1 MPQTL
6 VTRNLQWFLVKSLFS
21 NSLLLTRCELLRQ
34 VRRRLPSLYFLKV
47 LLFFLRFYLRRLL
60 ISTSILHFLWEIF
73 VVSFFA
79 SFYILFNDYI
89 YTYALYHL
97 NTILFG
103 YFWHPH
109 HHTIAI
115 MPPINMAFF
124 IFFYRF
130 HEKLQSVL

>member
-73 VVSFFA
+73 VVIFFV
-79 SFYILFNDYI
+79 FILFNYYI

-97 NTILFG
+97 NIILFG
-103 YFWHPH
+103 YFWHH
-109 HHTIAI
+109 YAANQHGIFH
-115 MPPINMAFF
+115 
-124 IFFYRF
+124 FFYRF

>member
-47 LLFFLRFYLRRLL
+47 LLRFYLRRLL

-73 VVSFFA
+73 VVSFLLHFTFCLMII
-79 SFYILFNDYI
+79 SILRH
-89 YTYALYHL
+89 LYHL
-97 NTILFG
+97 NIILFG
-103 YFWHPH
+103 YFWHH
-109 HHTIAI
+109 YAANQHGIFSFFLSISRKT
-115 MPPINMAFF
+115 PI
-124 IFFYRF
+124 
-130 HEKLQSVL
+130 SVVE

>member
-34 VRRRLPSLYFLKV
+34 VRRRLTSLYFLKV

-60 ISTSILHFLWEIF
+60 ISTSKLHFLWETF
-73 VVSFFA
+73 VVFFFA

-89 YTYALYHL
+89 YTYASYHL
-97 NTILFG
+97 NIILFG
-103 YFWHPH
+103 YFWHH
-109 HHTIAI
+109 YAANQHGIFSFFLSISRKT
-115 MPPINMAFF
+115 PIS
-124 IFFYRF
+124 IV
-130 HEKLQSVL
+130 E